1 MPFYD
6 YRCAACGHQFGD
18 VYKISDR
25 KVPEQEPCPKC
36 GVKESV
42 QQVILSAPA
51 TCDSVR
57 IGVTKQD
64 SGFKEV
70 LQKIHQSNAGS
81 TLDTYL

>member
-6 YRCAACGHQFGD
+6 YRCEACGSTFGD
-18 VYKISDR
+18 VYTISER
-25 KVPEQEPCPKC
+25 KKPESEPCPKC
-36 GVKESV
+36 GESGKV

-51 TCDSVR
+51 TCDPVR

-81 TLDTYL
+81 KLDTYL